1 MCLVIAI
8 VLSVC
13 VWVRARLAFSLSPS
27 LSLMCVCLCV
37 FARGSVCLRSSCL
50 GRREEEHQEQRTQSQ
65 LFFFL
70 FFFFSSAKEAASVGP
85 AGQEAGT
92 GSGWMGPALIGPVTG
107 VKVEKSAHSH
117 FLVVA
122 VFFVVVETTFQG
134 DVVSLLVR
142 GERRKTEDGG
152 EGENSEETLRAV

>member
-1 MCLVIAI
+1 MAPARNPGVPGNSHCLEC
-8 VLSVC
+8 VC
-13 VWVRARLAFSLSPS
+13 VCVRARLASSLSPS

-70 FFFFSSAKEAASVGP
+70 FLFFFFSSAKEAASVGP

-92 GSGWMGPALIGPVTG
+92 GSGWMGPALIGPVTE
-107 VKVEKSAHSH
+107 VKVDKRAHSH

-122 VFFVVVETTFQG
+122 VFFC
-134 DVVSLLVR
+134 R
-142 GERRKTEDGG
+142 G
-152 EGENSEETLRAV
+152 